1 MSSRDLLLA
10 AVQLFVNDT
19 GITETRLLESAG
31 CDKAALRR
39 LRKGRSITL
48 ETHDRILAQ
57 IAEFRR
63 LAAAEH
69 DALQRTETALRE
81 GAT

>member
-19 GITETRLLESAG
+19 GISETRLLEVAG

-63 LAAAEH
+63 LAEKH
-69 DALQRTETALRE
+69 DALQRTEAALRE